1 VNDFPKNP
9 IQTSDPQASYLAH
22 KAEIDAAIQ
31 SVLEQSHH
39 ILGPVVERFEA
50 GFARFVG
57 VEHGVGVN
65 SGTDALHLA
74 LRGLGIGQG
83 DEVITVSHTS
93 VATVAAI
100 EMSGAV
106 PVLVDVELPWLTID
120 PQLAASAIGPRTKAI
135 VVVHLYGQPADLTRL
150 QSLCDQHGLALI
162 EDCAQAHG
170 AAWGG
175 KPAGSFGSV
184 ACFSFYPTKNL
195 GTVGDGG
202 MVVTN
207 DEALARRIAMLRQ
220 YGWSD
225 TRNSLMQGWNSRLGP
240 LEAAILE
247 VKLRHLP
254 EMVHARRQI
263 AQRYDVNLADL
274 QLVLPREREGSQHA
288 FHLYVMRCG
297 DNGQRDKLLQH
308 LRARGVVAGIHYPVP
323 VHLQPAYRGRVAARA
338 LPNTETIAQ
347 QVISL
352 PIYPELTAP
361 QQETVVAGVRELH
374 EAPR

>member
-1 VNDFPKNP
+1 MNDLPREPIRTANP
-9 IQTSDPQASYLAH
+9 RASYLAH

-31 SVLEQSHH
+31 AVLDQSTY
-39 ILGPVVERFEA
+39 ILGPFVERFEQR
-50 GFARFVG
+50 FAQWVG
-57 VEHGVGVN
+57 VAHGVAVN

-74 LRGLGIGQG
+74 LRGLGIGPG

-120 PQLAASAIGPRTKAI
+120 PQAAATAVGPRTKAVI
-135 VVVHLYGQPADLTRL
+135 VVHLYGQPADLTAL
-150 QSLCDQHGLALI
+150 QALCARHKLALI

-170 AAWGG
+170 AAWNGQ
-175 KPAGSFGSV
+175 PAGSFGSA

-202 MVVTN
+202 MVLTN
-207 DEALARRIAMLRQ
+207 DEALARRVAMLRQ
-220 YGWSD
+220 YGWSTD
-225 TRNSLMQGWNSRLGP
+225 RDSLIPGWNSRLGP

-254 EMVHARRQI
+254 EVVAARRQV
-263 AQRYDVNLADL
+263 AERYSAALVDL
-274 QLVLPREREGSQHA
+274 PVTLPGNREPSRHA
-288 FHLYVMRCG
+288 YHLYVMRCE
-297 DNGQRDKLLQH
+297 DESQRDSLLRH
-308 LRARGVVAGIHYPVP
+308 LAARRVVAGIHYPLP
-323 VHLQPAYRGRVAARA
+323 IHLQPAYQGRIDARA
-338 LPNTETIAQ
+338 LSRTERIAG

-352 PIYPELTAP
+352 PSYPELTTSS
-361 QQETVVAGVRELH
+361 QQTVIAAVREFFG
-374 EAPR
+374 PG